1 VREVLH
7 AAGRGAVAAMAM
19 TGMQERSATGVG
31 AGP

>member
-19 TGMQERSATGVG
+19 TGMRRPQESAE
-31 AGP
+31 